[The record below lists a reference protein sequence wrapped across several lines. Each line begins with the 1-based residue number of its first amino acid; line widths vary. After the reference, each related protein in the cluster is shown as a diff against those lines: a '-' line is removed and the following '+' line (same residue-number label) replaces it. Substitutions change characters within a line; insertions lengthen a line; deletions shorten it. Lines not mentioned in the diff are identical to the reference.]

1 MRARIVGRY
10 FRDRAEMTGFR
21 LAMIFAICWTLF
33 FAVLFFGIPDEPP
46 DVQGHL
52 FDSSHVR
59 QTQ

>member
-1 MRARIVGRY
+1 
-10 FRDRAEMTGFR
+10 MTGFR